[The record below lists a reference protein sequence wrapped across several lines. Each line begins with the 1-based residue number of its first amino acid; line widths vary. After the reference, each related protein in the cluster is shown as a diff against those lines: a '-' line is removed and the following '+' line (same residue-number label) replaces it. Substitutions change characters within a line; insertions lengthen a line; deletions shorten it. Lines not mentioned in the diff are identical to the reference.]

1 MRSKASLALIEQA
14 VMVLVFALAA
24 ALCLRA
30 FLWSDQ
36 LSRRDKARDRALLEV
51 QTAAET
57 LKHAG
62 GEVDHALEEAAR
74 ALGGQVSQGVWFRYY
89 DQNWSAAGCGEAVY
103 RLEARAEPT
112 DTAGLRQAR
121 VRITGV
127 EHDAS
132 SPLAELTVA
141 WQGEVDGHG

>member
-1 MRSKASLALIEQA
+1 MRSKASLVLIEQA

-24 ALCLRA
+24 ALCLRV

-36 LSRRDKARDRALLEV
+36 LSCRDEARDRALLEV

-62 GEVDHALEEAAR
+62 GEVDHALEESAR
-74 ALGGQVSQGVWFRYY
+74 TLGGQVSQGVWSRYY
-89 DQNWSAAGCGEAVY
+89 DKNWSAAGGEEAIY

-112 DTAGLRQAR
+112 DIAGLRQAK
-121 VRITGV
+121 VRITGA
-127 EHDAS
+127 ENDDPA
-132 SPLAELTVA
+132 PLAELTVA